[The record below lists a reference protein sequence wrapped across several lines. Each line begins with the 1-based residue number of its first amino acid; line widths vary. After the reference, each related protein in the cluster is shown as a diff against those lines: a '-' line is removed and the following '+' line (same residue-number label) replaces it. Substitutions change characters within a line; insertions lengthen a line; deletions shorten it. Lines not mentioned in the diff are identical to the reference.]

1 MYILYKHS
9 VFKFST
15 NGNLTMQIILG
26 GKKKLLTHDFELQ
39 HIGLS
44 VALKVGGYTR
54 VASCLSS
61 LNGLQDQ
68 TRTRNDDP
76 RTFVMQ
82 NHHVLK
88 LN

>member
-1 MYILYKHS
+1 M
-9 VFKFST
+9 
-15 NGNLTMQIILG
+15 
-26 GKKKLLTHDFELQ
+26 LTHDFEFQ

-44 VALKVGGYTR
+44 VALKVGSYTR
-54 VASCLSS
+54 VASGLSS

-88 LN
+88 LNR

>member
-1 MYILYKHS
+1 M
-9 VFKFST
+9 
-15 NGNLTMQIILG
+15 
-26 GKKKLLTHDFELQ
+26 LTHDFEFQ

-44 VALKVGGYTR
+44 VALKVGGYTS
-54 VASCLSS
+54 VASGLSS